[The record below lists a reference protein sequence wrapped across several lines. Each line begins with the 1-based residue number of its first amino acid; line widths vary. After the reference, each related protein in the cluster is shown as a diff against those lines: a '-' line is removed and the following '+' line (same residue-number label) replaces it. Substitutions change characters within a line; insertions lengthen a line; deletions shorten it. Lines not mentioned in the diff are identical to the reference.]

1 MRPRLLETL
10 SLLLIG
16 LSIFT
21 FYTCL
26 KHLTDRDYVGA
37 ILIMFIG
44 FALLRVGSDF
54 ARLSLWDGKD

>member
-1 MRPRLLETL
+1 MRSRLLEAL
-10 SLLLIG
+10 SLGLIG

-21 FYTCL
+21 FYRCL